1 MNWTKKLRAAALA
14 GATALTAAMALPG
27 TAAAQDKVLLGVAL
41 PQDYNPFYIMMLEG
55 IRERAAELGW
65 EVVAVS
71 SNEDKAKQISGV
83 EDLVARGADGILI
96 SPIDAVGVNAAY
108 SAAAEAGI
116 PIISVARGSAS
127 PDQTFYVPMDEVG
140 IGEDIGRWTAEKIGG
155 AGKVALLLG
164 PSGAPTFRNLEQ
176 GFMKALQD
184 FPNVEV
190 AFKTDGPLTRER
202 GLKDAED
209 ALVAHPDLKSIYTAN
224 DDVGLGA
231 VQAVIDTGK
240 TGQVLVSGMNGVPP
254 ALAAVKDG
262 TMGMTVQLN
271 PKAWG
276 ILGVNVMADFLAG
289 TPPAGP
295 VFVGHR
301 LVDASNI
308 DEVMGR

>member
-1 MNWTKKLRAAALA
+1 MAGLAA
-14 GATALTAAMALPG
+14 ATALGALG
-27 TAAAQDKVLLGVAL
+27 TAPAAVQAQDKVLLGVAL
-41 PQDYNPFYIMMLEG
+41 PQDYNPFYIIMLEG

-127 PDQTFYVPMDEVG
+127 PDQTFYVPMNEVG
-140 IGEDIGRWTAEKIGG
+140 IGEDIGRWMAERIGG
-155 AGKVALLLG
+155 SGKVALLLG

-176 GFMKALQD
+176 GILKA
-184 FPNVEV
+184 FEAYPGVEV
-190 AFKTDGPLTRER
+190 AFKTDGALTRER
-202 GLKDAED
+202 GLRDAED
-209 ALVAHPDLKSIYTAN
+209 GLVAHPDLKAIYTAN

-231 VQAVIDTGK
+231 VQAVIATGK
-240 TGQVLVSGMNGVPP
+240 QGQVAVSGMNGVPP

-271 PKAWG
+271 PREWG
-276 ILGVNVMADFLAG
+276 ILGVDVMAQFLAG

-295 VFVGHR
+295 VFVGHK
-301 LVDASNI
+301 LIDSTNI
-308 DEVMGR
+308 DSVLAP